1 MEVEGLLV
9 IKVLVIALKAC
20 IFMTPPLTRM
30 ARNIPIS
37 VIFLS
42 SSKSNGGQPFGL
54 GKSFVTG

>member
-9 IKVLVIALKAC
+9 IKVLVIALKTC

-30 ARNIPIS
+30 VRNIPIS
-37 VIFLS
+37 LSS

-54 GKSFVTG
+54 GRSFVTG